1 MKKQIIASGI
11 IISSLTNLTT
21 NAMEQAL
28 VFNGQFDKLPKHQL
42 NIIAS
47 FTKRAGKDTLRCVNK
62 KLNKKIISQDVLLYA
77 QYHEA
82 NQRKDHDTMN
92 LLSRYNTFTPD
103 IHAELIDMLLHD
115 INIDSKKLRF
125 ILQKQPHCHTTQYF
139 KKNLEYQSQ

>member
-1 MKKQIIASGI
+1 MKKQIVAAI
-11 IISSLTNLTT
+11 ITISSLTNLVTH
-21 NAMEQAL
+21 AMEQSL
-28 VFNGQFDKLPKHQL
+28 VCSGNLDKLPKHQL

-62 KLNKKIISQDVLLYA
+62 KLNKKIISQDVLYA